1 MYRYRNKD
9 VLYSN
14 GSFELTKHEALFSVI
29 IIAIMLIIGIMI
41 HGKINNRLVND
52 YQKYNTALHIQNDTD
67 LFLYAMKTNV
77 GNAFVYGDL
86 EAVDTVTYPEIGG
99 KYIYVEKVK
108 EKYTRHT
115 RRVKSGKTWHTQV
128 YHSWDRVG
136 SEDIKCKEISFCD
149 VVFDSNKIEIPD
161 TEYIDT
167 IKESSHI
174 RYKYYGVSQKHTGT
188 IFAYLENKTI
198 KDKASFYENKT
209 IEESIKHLESKMEL
223 VIFWLIWIVVIAVVV
238 YAFCYIDN
246 RWLED

>member
-1 MYRYRNKD
+1 M
-9 VLYSN
+9 
-14 GSFELTKHEALFSVI
+14 GHEALFSVI
-29 IIAIMLIIGIMI
+29 IIAVMLIIGIMV
-41 HGKINNRLVND
+41 HGKINNRLMND

-77 GNAFVYGDL
+77 GDAFIYGDF
-86 EAVDTVTYPEIGG
+86 EVVDTVTYPEIGG
-99 KYIYVEKVK
+99 KYMYVEKVK

-136 SEDIKCKEISFCD
+136 SEDIKCKEVSFCN
-149 VVFDSNKIEIPD
+149 VTFDSSKIEFPD

-167 IKESSHI
+167 IKESSCI

-198 KDKASFYENKT
+198 KNKAPFYENKT
-209 IEESIKHLESKMEL
+209 IKKSIKHLESKIEL
-223 VIFWLIWIVVIAVVV
+223 VIFWLVWIVVIAIVVFV
-238 YAFCYIDN
+238 FCYIDN